1 MLKKI
6 LLGTVGI
13 LVVLCGIIA
22 MQPSTYSV
30 QRSATFKASPDVAF
44 ALVNDFHN
52 WGGWSPW
59 DKMDPS
65 QKTTFEGAATGV
77 GAKYGWSGNDQV
89 GEGRMTIEK
98 SEPTEITVKLEFL
111 KPFTATNTTTFTFVK
126 TPEGNETT
134 WAMSGHNNFVSKAF
148 DLFLDMDK
156 VVGDDF
162 ERGLRAMKA
171 AAEAAPQAPSVAV
184 TTP

>member
-1 MLKKI
+1 MLKKVSLGVAA
-6 LLGTVGI
+6 LLVA
-13 LVVLCGIIA
+13 LVMVIA
-22 MQPSTYSV
+22 LRPADFRIE
-30 QRSATFKASPDVAF
+30 RSIKMAAPPEAAR
-44 ALVNDFHN
+44 ALVNDLRQ
-52 WGGWSPW
+52 WGAWSPW
-59 DKMDPS
+59 DKLDPS
-65 QKTTFEGAATGV
+65 MKRSYEGPPSGV
-77 GAKYGWSGNDQV
+77 GAKYAWVGNDQV

-98 SEPTEITVKLEFL
+98 SEPTEITVKLELL

-134 WAMSGHNNFVSKAF
+134 WAMSGHNSFVSKAF
-148 DLFLDMDK
+148 DLFMDMDK
-156 VVGDDF
+156 VVGADF